1 LEAIQ
6 KEMMV
11 FSQSCEADAALFSFL
26 EFMTMIKF
34 DAMNVNML
42 EHMAMLDSY
51 IAIGMDSSL
60 RERTNIVLGIQLVSF
75 IIDEEDFH
83 TRRHSKIQ

>member
-1 LEAIQ
+1 
-6 KEMMV
+6 
-11 FSQSCEADAALFSFL
+11 
-26 EFMTMIKF
+26 
-34 DAMNVNML
+34 MNVNML

-83 TRRHSKIQ
+83 TRLPFKDTMKALFMKEVLVDHLRSTLVGKILICKGLNE